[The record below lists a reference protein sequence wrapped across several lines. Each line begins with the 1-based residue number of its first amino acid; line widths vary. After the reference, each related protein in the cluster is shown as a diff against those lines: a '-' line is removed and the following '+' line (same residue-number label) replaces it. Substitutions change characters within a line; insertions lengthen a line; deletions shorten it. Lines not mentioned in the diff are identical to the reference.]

1 MRKLPVY
8 LLLDTS
14 ASMQGEPIESM
25 KKGIDS
31 MISSLLKNPQA
42 IESVYISV
50 ITFNNTADVKIP
62 LTELTSFQL
71 MDLVAMGQTA
81 LGAGLKLLADRINSE
96 IIQTTAERKGDWK
109 PIVFIITDGAP
120 IDDWQKGLDY
130 FASCK
135 TAFTVACAVGSHAD
149 TTVLKKITNDV
160 INLEKTDGD
169 SMSRFFLWL
178 SSSINVSSN
187 QVERDGTGRT
197 LFDLDKLP
205 PPPPEINIIK

>member
-31 MISSLLKNPQA
+31 MIVSLLKNPQA

-50 ITFNNTADVKIP
+50 ITFNSTAQVETP
-62 LTELTSFQL
+62 LTELESFQL
-71 MDLVAMGQTA
+71 VNLEAKGQTA
-81 LGAGLKLLADRINSE
+81 LGAGLQLLTDRINTE
-96 IIQTTAERKGDWK
+96 VTKTTMEQKGDWK

-120 IDDWQKGLDY
+120 IDDWKKGLDY
-130 FASCK
+130 FSACK
-135 TAFTVACAVGSHAD
+135 TAFTVACAVGNHAD
-149 TTVLKKITNDV
+149 ISVLRQISTNV

-178 SSSINVSSN
+178 SSSISTSSN
-187 QVERDGTGRT
+187 QIAEEGNTSV
-197 LFDLDKLP
+197 LDLDKLP